1 MWIYSFNLA
10 ECDNL
15 LINVESLPSMQ
26 NMTRKR
32 KRRNV
37 SRREVTVTEV
47 NSSIWLDITLLSP
60 CWGDDETL
68 AAGGFDVSSTPFL
81 SPG

>member
-1 MWIYSFNLA
+1 MWIYPFYLA

-47 NSSIWLDITLLSP
+47 NSSIWLDITSLLHSP
-60 CWGDDETL
+60 CWGDYETL
-68 AAGGFDVSSTPFL
+68 AAGGF
-81 SPG
+81 